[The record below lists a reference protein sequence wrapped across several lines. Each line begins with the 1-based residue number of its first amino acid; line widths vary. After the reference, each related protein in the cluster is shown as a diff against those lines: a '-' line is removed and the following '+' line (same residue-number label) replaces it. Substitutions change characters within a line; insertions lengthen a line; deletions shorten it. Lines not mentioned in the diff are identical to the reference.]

1 MVHIKR
7 LNEYFELT
15 RTTTHKISLYEFIE
29 RAKDIDVFKVDC
41 TTGNNEFDKIYR
53 RVYTFEI
60 NNFDGNTLSF
70 YLSSKDYVPSGFGKS
85 DTEIEFGDC
94 ELTFTDKEFNDNAKT
109 ALKNVLSEID
119 KDFWRMYKMDDKNIK
134 VILNGSNKL
143 KF

>member
-1 MVHIKR
+1 M
-7 LNEYFELT
+7 
-15 RTTTHKISLYEFIE
+15 
-29 RAKDIDVFKVDC
+29 FKVDC

-85 DTEIEFGDC
+85 GTEIEFGDY

-109 ALKNVLSEID
+109 ALKNVLSKID
-119 KDFWRMYKMDDKNIK
+119 KDFWRRYKIDDNNI
-134 VILNGSNKL
+134 IITSNGSNKL

>member
-1 MVHIKR
+1 MAHIKR

-29 RAKDIDVFKVDC
+29 KAKENGVFKVDC
-41 TTGNNEFDKIYR
+41 TTGIREFPKIYR

-70 YLSSKDYVPSGFGKS
+70 YLSSKDYVPSGFGEADS
-85 DTEIEFGDC
+85 EIEFGDF
-94 ELTFTDKEFNDNAKT
+94 ELKFTDKEFNDNAKT

-119 KDFWRMYKMDDKNIK
+119 KDFWRKYKVDDRNIK
-134 VILNGSNKL
+134 VSSSGL

>member
-1 MVHIKR
+1 MTHIKR
-7 LNEYFELT
+7 LNEYLELT

-29 RAKDIDVFKVDC
+29 SAKVSGVFKVDC
-41 TTGNNEFDKIYR
+41 TTGNNEFNKIYK

-70 YLSSKDYVPSGFGKS
+70 YLSSKDYAPSGFGKS
-85 DTEIEFGDC
+85 GTEIEFGDY

-119 KDFWRMYKMDDKNIK
+119 KDFWGRYKMDDKNIK
-134 VILNGSNKL
+134 VSSGSL